1 MPSCTAPRPSPSPC
15 PPTHHPVQAISLR
28 EAVAAQ
34 GRPRAEA
41 GEGGGLARPGA
52 RPAPAL
58 AGAARARA
66 AGGRDRGRAAGARA
80 ALRPGGQ
87 GDGDD
92 RQGAGLRRVRHPRG
106 GRVGAARRDR
116 DLGAG
121 SALVAVRAPGLAC
134 RGGEGRGGSPSACR
148 LRAGP
153 APTHRS
159 PACRGRPAIF
169 QASTR
174 QAVTKAD
181 AVRPTVSPARP
192 LDDMNPRVLD
202 PAVVATA
209 RCAAPGQRDPPY
221 HGHQR
226 AVSGHG
232 APAASS
238 VPTRRR
244 SEWASA
250 A

>member
-66 AGGRDRGRAAGARA
+66 AGGRDRGRAAGTRA

-134 RGGEGRGGSPSACR
+134 RGGEGRGGEGPRALAGSALLPGADPPIAR
-148 LRAGP
+148 VQGAASHLPGLY
-153 APTHRS
+153 APGCHQSR
-159 PACRGRPAIF
+159 
-169 QASTR
+169 
-174 QAVTKAD
+174 
-181 AVRPTVSPARP
+181 
-192 LDDMNPRVLD
+192 
-202 PAVVATA
+202 
-209 RCAAPGQRDPPY
+209 RCAAYGE
-221 HGHQR
+221 
-226 AVSGHG
+226 SST
-232 APAASS
+232 PAG
-238 VPTRRR
+238 
-244 SEWASA
+244 
-250 A
+250 